1 MRPDQTVATRTTGL
15 ILAGGRSRR
24 MGTDKAFVRL
34 AGKPLIRHV
43 IDCLAPQ
50 VSQLAISSNA
60 PAQQFS
66 QFGVPV
72 LADIH
77 VGFQGPLAGIHAGLC
92 VFPDDTV
99 VSVAVDL
106 PFLPFDLVTRLHDG
120 WDGRRCRYLLCADR
134 PALAILWPAR
144 SAPALE
150 QFLRHDR
157 RVSDWLAR
165 HGQAVEPSLSG
176 AALDINVNT
185 PADLARAETFQ
196 GQREVRGH
204 PATSGMAHPA
214 R

>member
-1 MRPDQTVATRTTGL
+1 
-15 ILAGGRSRR
+15 
-24 MGTDKAFVRL
+24 MGADKAFVRL
-34 AGKPLIRHV
+34 AGKPLIQHV

-50 VSQLAISSNA
+50 VSRFAISSNA
-60 PAQQFS
+60 PAPRFAE
-66 QFGVPV
+66 FGVPV

-77 VGFQGPLAGIHAGLC
+77 AGFQGPLAGIHAGLC
-92 VFPDDTV
+92 AFPDDIV

-106 PFLPFDLVTRLHDG
+106 PFLPPDLVTRLHDG
-120 WDGRRCRYLLCADR
+120 WDGQRCRYLLCADR

-157 RVSDWLAR
+157 RVGAWLAHR
-165 HGQAVEPSLSG
+165 GQAVEPTSSS

-185 PADLARAETFQ
+185 PADLARAEAFQ
-196 GQREVRGH
+196 GQREARGH
-204 PATSGMAHPA
+204 PAASGMAHPA